1 MDGLLKLNN
10 FRKNASKKNLIYLI
24 KIVIQYVLNKGLYQK
39 KQINRNG
46 RKENAMNAMDNII
59 IIKFL

>member
-39 KQINRNG
+39 KQINRKG